1 MVDMKNYFNDEN
13 RTAMLWAVRFEWPSG
28 AQFTFNCYL
37 QWATLVVCD
46 VDGSGKLLYSKEGVN
61 QGDTLTMTA

>member
-1 MVDMKNYFNDEN
+1 
-13 RTAMLWAVRFEWPSG
+13 MLWAVRFEWPSG

-37 QWATLVVCD
+37 HWATLVVCD

-61 QGDTLTMTA
+61 QGDTLTMTD